1 MAWNWY
7 FESSPVNQ
15 SHKFAHCFQGS
26 FLKILTFL
34 ALPFFFFFLIFI
46 HLASPGFSCSR
57 QDL

>member
-34 ALPFFFFFLIFI
+34 ALPFFFFFFNI
-46 HLASPGFSCSR
+46 HSFGLTRF
-57 QDL
+57 